1 MMKGGSPMQGAD
13 LCLVLRAPAGPG
25 GSQVPKLLVVC
36 GQRPRPWGWRKDVFV
51 PVARWLLLR

>member
-1 MMKGGSPMQGAD
+1 MQGAD
-13 LCLVLRAPAGPG
+13 LCLVLRAPAGLG

-51 PVARWLLLR
+51 PIARWLLLR